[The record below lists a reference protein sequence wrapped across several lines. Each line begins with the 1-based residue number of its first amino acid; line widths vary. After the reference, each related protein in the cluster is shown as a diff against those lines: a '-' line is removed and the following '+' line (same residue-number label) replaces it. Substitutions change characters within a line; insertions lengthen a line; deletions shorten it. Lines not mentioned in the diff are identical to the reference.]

1 MQKNHTNLKGN
12 VSESAALNAF
22 SKAGFIVSAPF
33 GNGAPYDLIVD
44 TGKRLL
50 KVQGKPGDCA
60 KDASCSLLSVLM
72 GITERS
78 GTNTMKERLIY
89 SRVTARRMKRYTL
102 FPRYVGSHK
111 FLQKRSLNLCWTH
124 AKSAKSSR
132 TWFHRP

>member
-102 FPRYVGSHK
+102 FPR
-111 FLQKRSLNLCWTH
+111 
-124 AKSAKSSR
+124 
-132 TWFHRP
+132 